1 MIMSNKTIFDSDL
14 DTNFQCKAIRF

>member
-1 MIMSNKTIFDSDL
+1 MIMSNKTIFNSDL